1 MLRNVFLALIA
12 LVIAV
17 GGGTLSAWYAVN
29 RFDGFGALTIGQ
41 WTAHPEA
48 GTPLSDPYAK
58 ARAAREGAFP
68 LGSTEGLAFYAYN
81 DDQGKTL
88 DRRCSYKIEGNS
100 PNSRFWTLYAADR
113 SLDCAC
119 PRQRPSAGDAFAA
132 DLPPGGWASSSS
144 LSRPRHNRA
153 TGSPPRAR
161 GRMVLVMTLYDT
173 PVGSNSGL
181 VDMKFPS
188 VTRISCDG

>member
-1 MLRNVFLALIA
+1 MLRNVFLACLA

-29 RFDGFGALTIGQ
+29 RFEGFGAFTVGQ

-68 LGSTEGLAFYAYN
+68 LGSTEGLVFYAYS
-81 DDQGKTL
+81 DEQGKTL
-88 DRRCSYKIEGNS
+88 DRRCTYTIEGNS

-113 SLDCAC
+113 SLIALDPGADRL
-119 PRQRPSAGDAFAA
+119 PAIHSRQIFRKEDGQFVVNISPKAQ
-132 DLPPGGWASSSS
+132 PGNWLAT
-144 LSRPRHNRA
+144 
-153 TGSPPRAR
+153 TGS

-181 VDMKFPS
+181 VDMKFPA
-188 VTRISCDG
+188 VTRIGCDG

>member
-1 MLRNVFLALIA
+1 MLRNVLLACLA

-29 RFDGFGALTIGQ
+29 RFDGFGALTVGQ
-41 WTAHPEA
+41 WTGHPEA

-68 LGSTEGLAFYAYN
+68 LGSAEGLAFYAYS
-81 DDQGKTL
+81 DEQGRAL
-88 DRRCSYKIEGNS
+88 DRRCSYTIKGNS

-113 SLDCAC
+113 SLIPLTPGMNRLPALHS
-119 PRQRPSAGDAFAA
+119 RQIFRQGDGQFVVLVSPKAQPGNWLATAGA
-132 DLPPGGWASSSS
+132 
-144 LSRPRHNRA
+144 
-153 TGSPPRAR
+153 
-161 GRMVLVMTLYDT
+161 GRMVLVLTLYDT

-181 VDMKFPS
+181 VDMTFPAIMR
-188 VTRISCDG
+188 TGCDG

>member
-29 RFDGFGALTIGQ
+29 RFDGFNALAIGQ
-41 WTAHPEA
+41 WTAHPDA

-68 LGSTEGLAFYAYN
+68 LGSAEGLAFYAYN
-81 DDQGKTL
+81 DDTGAAL
-88 DRRCSYKIEGNS
+88 DRQCTYSLSGNS

-113 SLDCAC
+113 TLLPLDPGTGRLPALHS
-119 PRQRPSAGDAFAA
+119 RQILRGENGAFVVSVSPKAQPENW
-132 DLPPGGWASSSS
+132 L
-144 LSRPRHNRA
+144 A
-153 TGSPPRAR
+153 TSGS
-161 GRMVLVMTLYDT
+161 GRMTLVMTLYDT

-181 VDMKFPS
+181 VDMTFPAI
-188 VTRISCDG
+188 TRISCDG

>member
-1 MLRNVFLALIA
+1 MLRNVFLALIT
-12 LVIAV
+12 LVIAF
-17 GGGTLSAWYAVN
+17 GGGTLSAWYVVT
-29 RFDGFGALTIGQ
+29 RFDGFGALSIGQ

-48 GTPLSDPYAK
+48 GTPFSDPYAK

-81 DDQGKTL
+81 DDQGRTL
-88 DRRCSYKIEGNS
+88 DRQCSYKIEGNS
-100 PNSRFWTLYAADR
+100 PNSRFWTLYATDR
-113 SLDCAC
+113 RLTALSPGTDRLPAIHS
-119 PRQRPSAGDAFAA
+119 RQIFRKEDGAFMVSVSPKAQ
-132 DLPPGGWASSSS
+132 PGNW
-144 LSRPRHNRA
+144 LA
-153 TGSPPRAR
+153 TTGT

-181 VDMKFPS
+181 VDMKFPA

>member
-1 MLRNVFLALIA
+1 MLRNVLLALIA

-29 RFDGFGALTIGQ
+29 RFDGFGVLTVGQ
-41 WTAHPEA
+41 WTGHPDA

-68 LGSTEGLAFYAYN
+68 LGSAEGLAFYAY
-81 DDQGKTL
+81 DDNRGQAL
-88 DRRCSYKIEGNS
+88 DRRCSYRIEGNS

-113 SLDCAC
+113 SLVALDPGKDRLPALHS
-119 PRQRPSAGDAFAA
+119 RQIFRQENGRFVVLVSPKAQ
-132 DLPPGGWASSSS
+132 PGNW
-144 LSRPRHNRA
+144 LA
-153 TGSPPRAR
+153 TTGA

-181 VDMKFPS
+181 VDMTFPA

>member
-17 GGGTLSAWYAVN
+17 GGGTMSAWYAVN
-29 RFDGFGALTIGQ
+29 RFDGFGALTIGR

-68 LGSTEGLAFYAYN
+68 LGSTEGLAFYAYS
-81 DDQGKTL
+81 DDNGKTL
-88 DRRCSYKIEGNS
+88 DRHCSYKIEGNS

-113 SLDCAC
+113 ALVALDPGQDRLPAIHS
-119 PRQRPSAGDAFAA
+119 RQIFRKQDGQFVVNVSAKAQ
-132 DLPPGGWASSSS
+132 PGNWLGI
-144 LSRPRHNRA
+144 
-153 TGSPPRAR
+153 TGS

-181 VDMKFPS
+181 VDMKFPA

>member
-17 GGGTLSAWYAVN
+17 GGGTMSAWYAVN
-29 RFDGFGALTIGQ
+29 RFDGFGALTIGR

-68 LGSTEGLAFYAYN
+68 LGSTEGLAFYAYS
-81 DDQGKTL
+81 DGQGKTL
-88 DRRCSYKIEGNS
+88 DRRCSYKVEGNS

-113 SLDCAC
+113 TLVALDPGQNRLPAIHS
-119 PRQRPSAGDAFAA
+119 RQIFRKQDGQFIVNVSAKAQ
-132 DLPPGGWASSSS
+132 PGNWLAI
-144 LSRPRHNRA
+144 
-153 TGSPPRAR
+153 TGR
-161 GRMVLVMTLYDT
+161 GRMVHVMTLYDT
-173 PVGSNSGL
+173 PVGGNSGL

-188 VTRISCDG
+188 VTRTGCDG

>member
-12 LVIAV
+12 LVVAV

-48 GTPLSDPYAK
+48 GTPFSDPYAK

-68 LGSTEGLAFYAYN
+68 IGSAEGLAFYAYN
-81 DDQGKTL
+81 DDQGNTL

-113 SLDCAC
+113 ALIAVNPGNDRLTAVHS
-119 PRQRPSAGDAFAA
+119 RQIFRQEDGRFTVSVSPKAQPGNWLATTGD
-132 DLPPGGWASSSS
+132 
-144 LSRPRHNRA
+144 
-153 TGSPPRAR
+153 

-181 VDMKFPS
+181 VDMTFPAVS
-188 VTRISCDG
+188 RTSCDG

>member
-17 GGGTLSAWYAVN
+17 GGGTMSAWYAVN

-41 WTAHPEA
+41 WTGHPNA

-68 LGSTEGLAFYAYN
+68 LGSAEGLAFYAYN
-81 DDQGKTL
+81 DDKGAAL
-88 DRRCSYKIEGNS
+88 DRRCSYTVSGNS

-113 SLDCAC
+113 RLVALKPGEGRLPALHS
-119 PRQRPSAGDAFAA
+119 RQI
-132 DLPPGGWASSSS
+132 L
-144 LSRPRHNRA
+144 RA
-153 TGSPPRAR
+153 ENGQFTINVSPQAQPENWLATIGS

-181 VDMKFPS
+181 VEMTFPK
-188 VTRISCDG
+188 VTRIGCDG

>member
-29 RFDGFGALTIGQ
+29 RFDGFGALSIGQ
-41 WTAHPEA
+41 WTGHPDA
-48 GTPLSDPYAK
+48 GTSLSDPYAK

-68 LGSTEGLAFYAYN
+68 LGSAEGLAFYAYS

-88 DRRCSYKIEGNS
+88 DRRCTYKIEGNS

-113 SLDCAC
+113 ALTALEPGADRLPAIHS
-119 PRQRPSAGDAFAA
+119 RQVFRQEDGRFIVNVSPKAQPGNWLATAG
-132 DLPPGGWASSSS
+132 S
-144 LSRPRHNRA
+144 
-153 TGSPPRAR
+153 

-181 VDMKFPS
+181 VDMKFPAIRR
-188 VTRISCDG
+188 TSCDG